1 MSNLGVFTISILSW
15 SFLVIIM
22 SIFKTSKL
30 EDECMFDI
38 ENK

>member
-1 MSNLGVFTISILSW
+1 MSNLGIFTISILTW

-30 EDECMFDI
+30 EDESMFEIKND
-38 ENK
+38 